1 MLCCRCAATE
11 TYQFYNLP
19 FCTPTSKEY
28 KTEGLGEVLEGDRL
42 VTTPYDIRFRVDK
55 DNELLCS
62 RQLNDRDLA
71 KFRKAVQ
78 KDYYFQASGAR
89 RRSGSPRTVRRPV
102 GLAATVVHQRMP
114 SLTCVTQLHLTLPL
128 RGECIC
134 TQSHFR

>member
-1 MLCCRCAATE
+1 MSPTLWYRAALPWLDSACCRCAATE

-55 DNELLCS
+55 ENELLCS

-78 KDYYFQASGAR
+78 KDYYFQVGGAR
-89 RRSGSPRTVRRPV
+89 T
-102 GLAATVVHQRMP
+102 
-114 SLTCVTQLHLTLPL
+114 LT
-128 RGECIC
+128 
-134 TQSHFR
+134 